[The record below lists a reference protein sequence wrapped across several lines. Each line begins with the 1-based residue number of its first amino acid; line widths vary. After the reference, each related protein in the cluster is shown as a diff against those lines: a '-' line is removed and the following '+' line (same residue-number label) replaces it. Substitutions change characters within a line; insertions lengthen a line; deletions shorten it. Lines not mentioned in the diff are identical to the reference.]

1 MAMTHDELVN
11 AFMGNPSTLA
21 VIELHKPMKNYCSV
35 CLEQEYS
42 GEATLAEYP
51 CATIQAIAKQSTP
64 NLAE

>member
-1 MAMTHDELVN
+1 MTYDELVN
-11 AFMGNPSTLA
+11 AFIGNPSTLA

-51 CATIQAIAKQSTP
+51 CPTIQAIAEQSTP
-64 NLAE
+64 SV